1 MVASPP
7 VGRIAVV
14 VSPGARTTELVG
26 RHGDAWKVRVAA
38 APEKGRANDGVE
50 ALLSGLLGV
59 PVSVVSGASS
69 KRKIVEAEG
78 LDTAE
83 IDRRLAAL

>member
-1 MVASPP
+1 MLASPA

-38 APEKGRANDGVE
+38 APEKGRANAAVE
-50 ALLSGLLGV
+50 ELLSGLLGV
-59 PVSVVSGASS
+59 PVAVVAGVSS
-69 KRKIVEAEG
+69 RRKIVEVTG
-78 LDTAE
+78 LDSAE
-83 IDRRLAAL
+83 ADRRLAAL

>member
-1 MVASPP
+1 M
-7 VGRIAVV
+7 GRIAVV

-38 APEKGRANDGVE
+38 APEKGRANSAVE

-59 PVSVVSGASS
+59 PVSVVGGASS
-69 KRKIVEAEG
+69 RRKIVDVPG
-78 LDTAE
+78 LDSAE
-83 IDRRLAAL
+83 ADRRLEAV